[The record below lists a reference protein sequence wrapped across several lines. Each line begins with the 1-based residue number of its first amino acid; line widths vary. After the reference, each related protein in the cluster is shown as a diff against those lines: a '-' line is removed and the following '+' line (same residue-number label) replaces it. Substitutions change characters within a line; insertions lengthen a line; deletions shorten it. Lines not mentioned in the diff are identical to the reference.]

1 MGGPMDTHHYPQQN
15 SRACLFHQYT
25 TISTSN
31 PYASGPLADYLGPRG
46 DSKGATDL
54 LNGTL
59 PPSTIIQ
66 HLKPETVAVLEVL
79 AKPPMFKTF
88 KSTAQIMQADF
99 IGTYKASKEST
110 SSSPSGRHI
119 GHYKAVTD
127 DPELVEI
134 HSGMMS
140 LPHLNG
146 FSPSRW
152 QKVVNIMLEKQMGIP
167 KIHCLRIIALMESDF
182 NHSNRIL
189 FGRQLGF
196 HMEDNNLVS
205 EMQFGSRPG
214 KQCTCAVLHKLL
226 CYDITRHT
234 KETAAFIKN
243 DTVGCFD
250 SMVNNL
256 LILCLRRLGMKPSAT
271 QSLGLSWAQCTHY
284 IRTQFG
290 ISSQSYSNT
299 ISNPL
304 FGPGQGSTIEPF
316 LWILCYCLMV
326 DSMKKDIPK
335 YKAVSSNRLQEVC
348 TAGLS
353 FVDETGLGASV
364 PASISQPE
372 SGIDKNVIHGAVH
385 RLQTLA
391 QHWEKLLYSTS
402 GAINYLKSAW
412 FVIAWKWVNS
422 RAKLV
427 SNKEIDSEL
436 NLTEG
441 NNQHTSQVPQMES
454 NASFKTLGTFI
465 SPSGSAKVS
474 KQKLRL
480 KSAEFAQKIGS
491 SFLSRQD
498 AYWAYL
504 LYFIPQIGYSLP
516 VMTFTQDECNFIQ
529 SPALCATLS
538 KLHLNQNTA
547 RSIIFGPSLYG
558 GLSIPA
564 LYPLQ
569 GIGQLQLLVHH
580 LSSKDEISSLI
591 LIDLSYIQLLTGA
604 TTPFL

>member
-1 MGGPMDTHHYPQQN
+1 
-15 SRACLFHQYT
+15 
-25 TISTSN
+25 
-31 PYASGPLADYLGPRG
+31 
-46 DSKGATDL
+46 
-54 LNGTL
+54 
-59 PPSTIIQ
+59 
-66 HLKPETVAVLEVL
+66 
-79 AKPPMFKTF
+79 
-88 KSTAQIMQADF
+88 
-99 IGTYKASKEST
+99 
-110 SSSPSGRHI
+110 
-119 GHYKAVTD
+119 
-127 DPELVEI
+127 
-134 HSGMMS
+134 
-140 LPHLNG
+140 
-146 FSPSRW
+146 
-152 QKVVNIMLEKQMGIP
+152 
-167 KIHCLRIIALMESDF
+167 
-182 NHSNRIL
+182 
-189 FGRQLGF
+189 
-196 HMEDNNLVS
+196 
-205 EMQFGSRPG
+205 
-214 KQCTCAVLHKLL
+214 
-226 CYDITRHT
+226 
-234 KETAAFIKN
+234 
-243 DTVGCFD
+243 
-250 SMVNNL
+250 
-256 LILCLRRLGMKPSAT
+256 
-271 QSLGLSWAQCTHY
+271 
-284 IRTQFG
+284 
-290 ISSQSYSNT
+290 
-299 ISNPL
+299 
-304 FGPGQGSTIEPF
+304 
-316 LWILCYCLMV
+316 
-326 DSMKKDIPK
+326 
-335 YKAVSSNRLQEVC
+335 
-348 TAGLS
+348 
-353 FVDETGLGASV
+353 
-364 PASISQPE
+364 
-372 SGIDKNVIHGAVH
+372 
-385 RLQTLA
+385 
-391 QHWEKLLYSTS
+391 
-402 GAINYLKSAW
+402 
-412 FVIAWKWVNS
+412 VIAWKWVNS